1 MSPLAAAC
9 DAAHAVA
16 SCAGATPLPA
26 GPTVDQYGHT
36 VDQSVRAM
44 FAAYLSNG
52 PYAWLVMLLV
62 AWVLLKV
69 VGKFGGFILL
79 FLKPTGKD

>member
-9 DAAHAVA
+9 DAARAVA
-16 SCAGATPLPA
+16 SCVGASPLPP
-26 GPTVDQYGHT
+26 GQTVDQYSHT
-36 VDQSVRAM
+36 VEQAYRAM
-44 FAAYLSNG
+44 FASYLALG

-62 AWVLLKV
+62 ALVLLKV
-69 VGKFGGFILL
+69 IGKFGGFILL

>member
-16 SCAGATPLPA
+16 SCVGASPLPA
-26 GPTVDQYGHT
+26 GQNLDQYGHT

-44 FAAYLSNG
+44 FASYLALG

-69 VGKFGGFILL
+69 IVKFGGFILL